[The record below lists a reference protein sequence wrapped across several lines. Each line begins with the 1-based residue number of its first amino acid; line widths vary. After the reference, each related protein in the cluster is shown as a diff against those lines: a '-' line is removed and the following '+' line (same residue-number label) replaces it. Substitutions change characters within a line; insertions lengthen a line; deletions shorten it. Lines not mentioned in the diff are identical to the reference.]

1 MGDWVLPDYRPI
13 VKQQSQPEENDQKS
27 GYWLFWCGLLPCF
40 RSQQHP
46 RRHIC
51 IELHFRHLRSAEAVK
66 FTPGQA
72 YKRQEAIANAN
83 PTRLRLLSRVLKNR
97 LDHLVP
103 NLRSICKSRLKEL
116 LRALKT
122 ISVSFKVTK
131 SNALTPPSRRKRKF
145 QIV

>member
-72 YKRQEAIANAN
+72 YKRQEAIANAIKPSILHACGYFLVFSRIVLIISF
-83 PTRLRLLSRVLKNR
+83 PTFVASANLGSKNFCVL
-97 LDHLVP
+97 
-103 NLRSICKSRLKEL
+103 
-116 LRALKT
+116 
-122 ISVSFKVTK
+122 
-131 SNALTPPSRRKRKF
+131 
-145 QIV
+145 